1 MGVPWL
7 GVRLELE
14 LQLQAYTTVTATQ
27 DLSCI
32 FDLSHSLQQHWILNP
47 LSEARDQTHILMG
60 TSWIFNPLSHKEN
73 SKVNCIIYLFIYF
86 CLFCLF

>member
-47 LSEARDQTHILMG
+47 LSEARDQTHILTDTMLG
-60 TSWIFNPLSHKEN
+60 SYPAEPQWKLLS
-73 SKVNCIIYLFIYF
+73 
-86 CLFCLF
+86 CLLKAS